1 MTTRAATDR
10 RESQIIVSD
19 RAWREEPLHLEE
31 RGLAEQPL
39 ERAENEGPFAGVV
52 AALSAAAE
60 RSFGR
65 PVPVAL
71 PSRSVVAAIVE
82 DLRAVL
88 YPAHFGA
95 SDWAGHGL
103 RYRIGTRLY
112 EVERSLREQV
122 RRGLN
127 FACEHPFEGPRC
139 EACDQQAD
147 EITAAFILRLP
158 AIPSR
163 MPCIACRC
171 P

>member
-1 MTTRAATDR
+1 MKRAAPER
-10 RESQIIVSD
+10 RESQIILSE
-19 RAWREEPLHLEE
+19 RAWLEQEQDPE
-31 RGLAEQPL
+31 RQYAEQQRPD
-39 ERAENEGPFAGVV
+39 EEGPFAGVV

-71 PSRSVVAAIVE
+71 PSRAVVAAIVE

-122 RRGLN
+122 
-127 FACEHPFEGPRC
+127 
-139 EACDQQAD
+139 
-147 EITAAFILRLP
+147 
-158 AIPSR
+158 
-163 MPCIACRC
+163 
-171 P
+171 